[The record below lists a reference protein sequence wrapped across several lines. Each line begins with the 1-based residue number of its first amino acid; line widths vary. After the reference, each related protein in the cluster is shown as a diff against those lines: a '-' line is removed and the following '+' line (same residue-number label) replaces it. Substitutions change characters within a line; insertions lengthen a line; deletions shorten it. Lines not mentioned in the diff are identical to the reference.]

1 MFCDLIVAYK
11 NMYVNKK
18 GLALSC
24 KSYGSPNRVSDNK
37 TSKCGFMRCEV
48 NKARKNETN
57 L

>member
-24 KSYGSPNRVSDNK
+24 KSYGSPNRVSEHK
-37 TSKCGFMRCEV
+37 TSK
-48 NKARKNETN
+48 
-57 L
+57 